1 MRFVMCVHG
10 GSDLYFAQGAVV
22 VLHKKDRE
30 QLLRRKALFLGLRAY
45 ENDLVYMEYTD
56 NVEWVETFSDKQL
69 AEKVE
74 AQSMVIDPR
83 GGSPFGESLRVECE
97 TCVIDQ
103 QGVYWS
109 CLVKHT
115 EVWLETYLISWDL
128 IEGKG

>member
-1 MRFVMCVHG
+1 MRFVLSAHG
-10 GSDLYFAQGAVV
+10 GSDLHFAQGAVV
-22 VLHKKDRE
+22 VLHRKDRE

-45 ENDLVYMEYTD
+45 ENDLVYMEYAD
-56 NVEWVETFSDKQL
+56 SVEWIESFSDTSL

-74 AQSMVIDPR
+74 AEHLVIDPR
-83 GGSPFGESLRVECE
+83 GGSPFGEALSGECE

-115 EVWLETYLISWDL
+115 EVWVETTLIPWDL
-128 IEGKG
+128 IEGKE